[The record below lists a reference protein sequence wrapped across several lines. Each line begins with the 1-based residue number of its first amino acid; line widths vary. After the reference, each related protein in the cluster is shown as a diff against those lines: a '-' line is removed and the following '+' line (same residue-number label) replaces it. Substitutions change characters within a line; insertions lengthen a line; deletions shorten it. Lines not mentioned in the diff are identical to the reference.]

1 MIMAKDP
8 FDIRHFELLFETQF
22 EGLMS
27 FVYSYV
33 RDREVSRDIVHD
45 VFLTLWSNKDV
56 IDKDLYPR
64 AYLYKLARNLS
75 LNYIRHQKVMMTNE
89 LSIISHE
96 KDIKQDLDDY
106 DKSLDILALY
116 INKLPEKQKEVLKKC
131 FIEGKMYKEIAVDL
145 NISINTVK
153 THLKRAIQYLR
164 SEFR

>member
-1 MIMAKDP
+1 MLMAKDP
-8 FDIRHFELLFETQF
+8 FDNRCFELLFDTQF
-22 EGLMS
+22 EGLMA

-33 RDREVSRDIVHD
+33 RDREVSKDIVHD
-45 VFLTLWSNKDV
+45 VFLTLWSNKNIVDM
-56 IDKDLYPR
+56 DLYPK

-116 INKLPEKQKEVLKKC
+116 INKLPEKQKEVLTKC
-131 FIEGKMYKEIAVDL
+131 FIEGKMYKEIAIDL

-164 SEFR
+164 SEFK